1 MLFCQ
6 SVVSG
11 GFISR
16 IQAQLFQ
23 FALANICLAFFPSHL
38 QKYKMCCL
46 RIGIK
51 ALKQKLLD
59 WLPPAHG
66 CRCYFASRMASKC
79 SCSVCTGRSIAV
91 RAWFAV
97 TWSVMRV
104 QVRLYVVSVAVF
116 PGFSLQK
123 SCCIVWLWWG
133 LMVKEWQSW
142 RQTGRCPGLS
152 VCCGSLWET
161 PPPHFLK
168 GRCSSLERSGET
180 DRVCQGLLLQ
190 LSS

>member
-1 MLFCQ
+1 
-6 SVVSG
+6 
-11 GFISR
+11 
-16 IQAQLFQ
+16 
-23 FALANICLAFFPSHL
+23 
-38 QKYKMCCL
+38 MCCL

-66 CRCYFASRMASKC
+66 CRCYFAFRMALKC

-123 SCCIVWLWWG
+123 SCCIVWLGWG

-161 PPPHFLK
+161 PPPHL
-168 GRCSSLERSGET
+168 CSSPLIRCLPPFPHLLPQALPPQPWQQHSFPLIGSKTELLEITLFNRNAFQ
-180 DRVCQGLLLQ
+180 R
-190 LSS
+190 